1 MYCIKCGMKNDDNA
15 YRCTR
20 CSEILQPIY
29 LKNPMRQHVPNYLI
43 MAILVTFLFWPL
55 GIPAIY
61 FAAQVDRNLLSGD
74 YPGAI
79 YSSNLAKTLSWIALG
94 VGLFNVF
101 CLFIFL
107 IVYVLP
113 KIM

>member
-1 MYCIKCGMKNDDNA
+1 VYCMKCGMENDDNA
-15 YRCTR
+15 YKCVR
-20 CSEILQPIY
+20 CSEILHPIY
-29 LKNPMRQHVPNYLI
+29 LRSASSQKVPNYLV

-79 YSSNLAKTLSWIALG
+79 YSSNLAKTLCWIALG
-94 VGLFNVF
+94 VGLLNLFGV
-101 CLFIFL
+101 FIFL
-107 IVYVLP
+107 IVFVLP
-113 KIM
+113 NIM